1 ALVPSLVFGV
11 AMGNTLIGVPYSFDA
26 DLRVSYTGNLFGLLN
41 PFALVAGVVSV
52 AMLLGHGA
60 LYLCLKTDSLIR
72 ERSRTVAAF
81 AWLGAVAAY
90 ALAGLWLWAGFDGY
104 AVSNLALDGPSNP
117 LRKTIEPIAGQFFQ
131 NFVDTPWLLIA
142 PVVGLAGGLIAVALT
157 YLRAFGT
164 AFLVSKLAIGGI
176 IASVG
181 CALFPIILPSSTHLS
196 HSLTVFDSSSSE
208 ATLWIMLLCTAV
220 FLPLIVVYTGW
231 VYRVLWGK
239 VTEDDIQT
247 HSKSLY

>member
-1 ALVPSLVFGV
+1 
-11 AMGNTLIGVPYSFDA
+11 M
-26 DLRVSYTGNLFGLLN
+26 
-41 PFALVAGVVSV
+41 
-52 AMLLGHGA
+52 
-60 LYLCLKTDSLIR
+60 
-72 ERSRTVAAF
+72 AAF

-142 PVVGLAGGLIAVALT
+142 PVVGLAGGLIVVVLT